1 MTRLEDPAP
10 GIFESMHRGEPFD
23 PDQLRVAAAAHVSER
38 NEERRVAEDL
48 ALAVEA
54 ALDSGMSMVE
64 IAEIISTSS
73 REAIVE
79 PPLAA

>member
-1 MTRLEDPAP
+1 MTRLEDPAT
-10 GIFESMHRGEPFD
+10 GIFESMNREEPFD

-38 NEERRVAEDL
+38 NEEQRVAEDL
-48 ALAVEA
+48 ARAVEA

-73 REAIVE
+73 REAIAE

>member
-1 MTRLEDPAP
+1 MRRLEDPAT
-10 GIFESMHRGEPFD
+10 GIFESMKQGEPFD

-48 ALAVEA
+48 ARAVEA

-73 REAIVE
+73 REAIIE